1 MLSHILF
8 RRMAPF
14 ARRALSQLPR
24 VKLKPILCA
33 ASPVAAA
40 VAQFSYSESEG
51 AVPERPSVPASLP
64 ESELSHAFLVRQS
77 CVVSADSAAAV
88 LTRYVTMVQDA
99 VDSYAAVTSELA
111 K

>member
-1 MLSHILF
+1 
-8 RRMAPF
+8 MAPF
-14 ARRALSQLPR
+14 AHRALSQLPR

-33 ASPVAAA
+33 TSPVAAA